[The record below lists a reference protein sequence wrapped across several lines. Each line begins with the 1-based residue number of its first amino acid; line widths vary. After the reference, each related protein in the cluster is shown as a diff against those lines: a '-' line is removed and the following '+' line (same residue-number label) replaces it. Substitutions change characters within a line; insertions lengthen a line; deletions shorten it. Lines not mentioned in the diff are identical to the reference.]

1 MWAGGKPLFGQNVPA
16 SFQNL
21 SAEGLRGPREV
32 LCMVD
37 NFSVVSSAAVEKAS
51 WAKGGMKLAKTRSL
65 KNDFSLSRDKLQT
78 SLKRRK

>member
-1 MWAGGKPLFGQNVPA
+1 
-16 SFQNL
+16 
-21 SAEGLRGPREV
+21 
-32 LCMVD
+32 MVD